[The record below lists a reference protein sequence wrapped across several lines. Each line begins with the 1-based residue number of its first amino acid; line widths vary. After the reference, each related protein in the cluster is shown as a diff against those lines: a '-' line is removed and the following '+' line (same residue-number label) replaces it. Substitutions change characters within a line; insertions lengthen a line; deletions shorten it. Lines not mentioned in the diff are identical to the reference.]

1 MSATSLATPVRYRA
15 DVEQPEQDEAETSRG
30 INDTLRSILETS
42 SKDYGHAVRSVHA
55 KSHGLLEGALTVLPD
70 LPEKLAQ
77 GLFATP
83 GTHRAILRFSTNP
96 GDILDDDITVPRGL
110 AIKIFDV
117 AGERL
122 PGSEGDT
129 TQDFVMV
136 NGPAF
141 MAVKTKDF
149 LLNLKPLA
157 ATTDKAEGVKKVL
170 SAVFRGAEAAL
181 ETVGMESVMLKSL
194 GGHPSTHPLGDT
206 YFSQTAF
213 RFGDYIA
220 KFSIAPASPNLIDRA
235 GDKVNASGRPNALR
249 EAISEVMIESQAEWE
264 LRVQL
269 CTDLEKMPVEDSSKV
284 WDENESP
291 YLPVAR
297 LTVPAQSA
305 WSPAR
310 SGVVDDQLSFS
321 PWHGLAAHRPLGAI
335 NRARRS
341 AYEMSARFRGDFN
354 GCPMHEPAEA
364 PPLPA

>member
-1 MSATSLATPVRYRA
+1 MPATALATPIPYRA
-15 DVEQPEQDEAETSRG
+15 DIEQPEQDEAETSRG
-30 INDTLRSILETS
+30 IDDTLRSILETTS
-42 SKDYGHAVRSVHA
+42 GDYGHAVRSVHA
-55 KSHGLLEGALTVLPD
+55 KSHGLLEGELTVVAD
-70 LPEKLAQ
+70 LPEPLAQ

-83 GTHRAILRFSTNP
+83 RTHRVILRFSTNP
-96 GDILDDDITVPRGL
+96 GDILDDDVTVPRGL

-122 PGSEGDT
+122 PGSENDT
-129 TQDFVMV
+129 TQDFVMA

-149 LLNLKPLA
+149 LASLKPLA
-157 ATTDKAEGVKKVL
+157 ATTDKAAGAKKLL
-170 SAVFRGAEAAL
+170 SAVFRGTEAAL
-181 ETVGMESVMLKSL
+181 ETVGLESAMLKQL
-194 GGHPSTHPLGDT
+194 GGQPSTHPLGDT

-213 RFGDYIA
+213 RFGDHVA

-235 GDKVNASGRPNALR
+235 GDTINASGRPNALR
-249 EAISEVMIESQAEWE
+249 EAIGEVMIEGQAEWE

-269 CTDLEKMPVEDSSKV
+269 CTDLATMPVEDASKR
-284 WDENESP
+284 WDEQESP

-297 LTVPAQSA
+297 ITVPAQPA

-310 SGVVDDQLSFS
+310 SALVDDQLSFS
-321 PWHGLAAHRPLGAI
+321 PWHGLAAHRPLGQI

-341 AYEMSARFRGDFN
+341 AYAMSARFRGDFN
-354 GCPMHEPAEA
+354 GCPIHEPQAA

>member
-1 MSATSLATPVRYRA
+1 MAVPSPPTPVRFRP
-15 DVEQPEQDEAETSRG
+15 DVEQPEQDEAETSNG
-30 INDTLRSILETS
+30 INDTLHKILETTS
-42 SKDYGHAVRSVHA
+42 QDYGHAVRSVHA
-55 KSHGLLEGALTVLPD
+55 KSHGLLEGELTVLSG
-70 LPEKLAQ
+70 LPETLAQ

-83 GTHRAILRFSTNP
+83 GTHKAILRFSTNP
-96 GDILDDDITVPRGL
+96 GDILDDDVTVPRGL

-122 PGSEGDT
+122 PGSEDDA
-129 TQDFVMV
+129 TQDLVLV

-157 ATTDKAEGVKKVL
+157 ATADKAEGAKKML

-181 ETVGMESVMLKSL
+181 ETVGLESVMLKSL
-194 GGHPSTHPLGDT
+194 GGHPNTHPLGDT

-220 KFSIAPASPNLIDRA
+220 KFSVAPASPNLIDRS
-235 GDKVNASGRPNALR
+235 GDKVNAGGRPNALR
-249 EAISEVMIESQAEWE
+249 EAIGEVMIEGQAEWE

-269 CTDLEKMPVEDSSKV
+269 CTDLATMPVEDASKV
-284 WDENESP
+284 WDEQESP

-297 LTVPAQSA
+297 ITVPSQPA
-305 WSPAR
+305 WSAER
-310 SGVVDDQLSFS
+310 SAVVDDRLSFS
-321 PWHGLAAHRPLGAI
+321 PWHGLAAHRPLGAV

>member
-1 MSATSLATPVRYRA
+1 MSVASSAAPIRYS
-15 DVEQPEQDEAETSRG
+15 DSVEQPEQDEAGTSQG
-30 INDTLRSILETS
+30 INDTLRTILETTS
-42 SKDYGHAVRSVHA
+42 RDYGHAVRSVHA
-55 KSHGLLEGALTVLPD
+55 KSHGLLEGELTILDD
-70 LPEKLAQ
+70 LPETLAQ

-83 GTHRAILRFSTNP
+83 GTHKLILRFSTNP

-110 AIKIFDV
+110 ALKIFAV

-129 TQDFVMV
+129 TQDFVLV
-136 NGPAF
+136 NGQAF

-157 ATTDKAEGVKKVL
+157 ATTDKAQGAKKML
-170 SAVFRGAEAAL
+170 SAVFRGTEAAL
-181 ETVGMESVMLKSL
+181 ETVGLESVMLKQL
-194 GGHPSTHPLGDT
+194 GGHPNTHPLGDT

-213 RFGDYIA
+213 RYGDYIA
-220 KFSIAPASPNLIDRA
+220 KFSVAPASPNLIDRA

-249 EAISEVMIESQAEWE
+249 EAIGEVMIEGQAEWE

-269 CTDLEKMPVEDSSKV
+269 CTDLAKMPVEDASKV
-284 WDENESP
+284 WDERESP

-297 LTVPAQSA
+297 ITVPSQPA

-310 SGVVDDQLSFS
+310 SAAVDDALSFS
-321 PWHGLAAHRPLGAI
+321 PWHGLAAHRPLGAV

-341 AYEMSARFRGDFN
+341 AYAMSARFRGDFN
-354 GCPMHEPAEA
+354 GCPMHEPCEA